1 MATARDSGA
10 RGDKG
15 RRIGPELTTYRQKRD
30 PERTP
35 EPFGGR
41 PPAGGRLFVVQKHA
55 ARRLHYDLRLEM
67 DGVLKSWAVPKG
79 PSGHAEEKRLAVH
92 VEDHPIEYGDF
103 EGVIPPGNYGA
114 GSVIVWDRGWYR
126 SAKPEDPL
134 AQLARGKLE
143 VEIFGHKMRGRWTLA
158 RMSGKDKEWLLLKK
172 ADGGAVPA
180 DAAELTERY
189 PQSVLSGLTVE
200 EMANASGRLAAIRA
214 RLDAL
219 GAPRGE
225 VIAGRQPFT
234 LATLAERP
242 FSDPAWLFEIKYD
255 GVRVLASRRGDRV
268 ELYGRSG
275 QDTTSRYPE
284 VARALRALPID
295 SFVIDGEIV
304 ALDDAGRPSFQR
316 LQPRMA
322 LTDPRE
328 IERAGAQR
336 PAIGVFFD
344 CLMLDDRDLRKLPLV
359 DRKECL
365 RLLVPALGAVR
376 YGDHVAEAGEAFF
389 ELASEQ
395 RLEGIVAKRARS
407 LYSGARTRDW
417 IKIKCQRRQEFVIGG
432 YTDPQGSRGHFGALH
447 LGVYGGPTEAPRLVY
462 VSKVGTGFDDAGLK
476 AILDK
481 LRPLARATPPFD
493 AGTPPTGRGHHWV
506 EPRLVAEVRFTDWTD
521 DGGLRHPTF
530 IGLRDDKKPTEC
542 RREEPEAMPEAELAG
557 DPERLSAP
565 EPLPA
570 DRAARPTRIG
580 RRNQA
585 GVGELGGGAAS
596 APPQSEQAAPV
607 APAPAR
613 LQPTN
618 VKKIFWPGE
627 TPLTKGDL
635 IAYYE
640 RVAPLMLPYL
650 KDRPLVLTR
659 FPDGING
666 KSFYQKDAP
675 DFAPAWVRT
684 ERIYSRDTE
693 RDIAYLVV
701 DDVEM
706 LRYVANSGA
715 IPIHLWGSR
724 VLSLERP
731 DWLVL
736 DLDPKGAPFTDVV
749 RVALALRR
757 ILERLELPSY
767 VKTSGATGLHILLP
781 LGAHYTYEQ
790 CRTFARLLAVMGVEA
805 EPDISTVARPLRAR
819 GGKVYIDF
827 GQNGHGQTIVA
838 PYSLRPLPGAPASC
852 PLAWREVTPRLDPA
866 RFTLKT
872 LPARFDKMADPLT
885 PVLGDGIDMP
895 AALERIEA
903 LHKKPSPLRGEGRV
917 RGAESRGGVSG
928 PAAPGA
934 GGRTR
939 GRSRPPRA

>member
-1 MATARDSGA
+1 MATARDGGA
-10 RGDKG
+10 RGAKG
-15 RRIGPELTTYRQKRD
+15 RRIGPELTTYRKKRD

-41 PPAGGRLFVVQKHA
+41 PPTGGRLFVVQKHA

-79 PSGHAEEKRLAVH
+79 PSARAEEKRLAVH

-114 GSVIVWDRGWYR
+114 GSVIVWDQGWYR

-158 RMSGKDKEWLLLKK
+158 RMSGKDKDWLLLKK
-172 ADGGAVPA
+172 ADGAAIPA

-225 VIAGRQPFT
+225 VIARRQPFT

-255 GVRVLASRRGDRV
+255 GVRVLASRRGSRV

-284 VARALRALPID
+284 VVRALRALPVE

-328 IERAGAQR
+328 IERLAVQR
-336 PAIGVFFD
+336 PALGVFFD

-365 RLLVPALGAVR
+365 RLLVPSLGAVR
-376 YGDHVAEAGEAFF
+376 YGDHVVEEGKAFF

-395 RLEGIVAKRARS
+395 RLEGMVAKRAKS
-407 LYSGARTRDW
+407 VYSGARTRDW

-447 LGVYGGPTEAPRLVY
+447 LGVYHGPAAAPRLVY
-462 VSKVGTGFDDAGLK
+462 VSKVGTGFDDALL
-476 AILDK
+476 AMIAEK

-493 AGTPPTGRGHHWV
+493 AGAIPTGRGHHWV
-506 EPRLVAEVRFTDWTD
+506 EPRLVAEVRFTDWTE

-530 IGLRDDKKPTEC
+530 IGLRDDKKPLDC
-542 RREEPEAMPEAELAG
+542 RREEPEAPPEMGA
-557 DPERLSAP
+557 AP
-565 EPLPA
+565 EPT
-570 DRAARPTRIG
+570 DTR
-580 RRNQA
+580 
-585 GVGELGGGAAS
+585 GGGAVSAPPRSEQAVPAAS
-596 APPQSEQAAPV
+596 AP
-607 APAPAR
+607 AR
-613 LQPTN
+613 FQPTN
-618 VKKIFWPGE
+618 VKKVFWPAEG
-627 TPLTKGDL
+627 LTKGDL

-650 KDRPLVLTR
+650 RDRPLVLTR
-659 FPDGING
+659 YPDGITG

-706 LRYVANSGA
+706 LRYVANSA
-715 IPIHLWGSR
+715 ALPIHVWASR
-724 VLSLERP
+724 VPSLERP

-749 RVALALRR
+749 RVALALRG
-757 ILERLELPSY
+757 ILDRLELPSY

-781 LGAHYTYEQ
+781 LGARYTYEQ

-805 EPDISTVARPLRAR
+805 VPEISTVARPLRSRA
-819 GGKVYIDF
+819 GKIYIDF

-852 PLAWREVTPRLDPA
+852 PLEWREVTPRLDPA
-866 RFTLKT
+866 RFTLET
-872 LPARFDKMADPLT
+872 LPARFDKMADPMT
-885 PVLGDGIDMP
+885 PVLGDGIDMA
-895 AALERIEA
+895 AALERIEVR
-903 LHKKPSPLRGEGRV
+903 PS
-917 RGAESRGGVSG
+917 AD
-928 PAAPGA
+928 PGA

>member
-1 MATARDSGA
+1 M
-10 RGDKG
+10 
-15 RRIGPELTTYRQKRD
+15 
-30 PERTP
+30 
-35 EPFGGR
+35 
-41 PPAGGRLFVVQKHA
+41 VQKHA

-79 PSGHAEEKRLAVH
+79 PSAHAEEKRLAVH

-126 SAKPEDPL
+126 SVKPEDPL

-158 RMSGKDKEWLLLKK
+158 RMSGKDKDWLLLKK
-172 ADGGAVPA
+172 ADGAAVPPG
-180 DAAELTERY
+180 AAELTERY

-200 EMANASGRLAAIRA
+200 EVADTAGRLAAIRA

-225 VIAGRQPFT
+225 VVARRQPFT

-284 VARALRALPID
+284 VVRALRALPID

-328 IERAGAQR
+328 IERLAAGR

-365 RLLVPALGAVR
+365 RLLVPSLGTVR
-376 YGDHVAEAGEAFF
+376 YGDHVAEEGKAFF
-389 ELASEQ
+389 DAASEQ

-407 LYSGARTRDW
+407 LYTGTRTRDW

-447 LGVYGGPTEAPRLVY
+447 LGVYDGPASSPRLVY
-462 VSKVGTGFDDAGLK
+462 VSKVGTGFDQAGLK
-476 AILDK
+476 AIWEQ
-481 LRPLARATPPFD
+481 LRPLARATPPFE
-493 AGTPPTGRGHHWV
+493 AGAIPTGRGHHWV
-506 EPRLVAEVRFTDWTD
+506 EPRLVCEVRFTDWTE
-521 DGGLRHPTF
+521 DGGIRHPAF
-530 IGLRDDKKPTEC
+530 VGLRDDKPPEEC
-542 RREEPEAMPEAELAG
+542 RREEALPEEGLVPGPEAASEAEN
-557 DPERLSAP
+557 
-565 EPLPA
+565 A
-570 DRAARPTRIG
+570 DRAPRSTRRG
-580 RRNQA
+580 QHNRA
-585 GVGELGGGAAS
+585 GVGGLGGGAAS
-596 APPQSEQAAPV
+596 APPQPEQV

-613 LQPTN
+613 FQPTN
-618 VKKIFWPGE
+618 VKKVFWPAEG
-627 TPLTKGDL
+627 LTKGDL

-650 KDRPLVLTR
+650 RDRPLVLTR
-659 FPDGING
+659 FPDGIGG

-715 IPIHLWGSR
+715 IPIHLWASR
-724 VLSLERP
+724 IPSLERP

-757 ILERLELPSY
+757 ILDRLELPSY

-781 LGAHYTYEQ
+781 LGARYTYEQ

-805 EPDISTVARPLRAR
+805 EPGISTVARPLRAR

-852 PLAWREVTPRLDPA
+852 PLEWREVTARLDPA
-866 RFTLKT
+866 RFTLET
-872 LPARFDKMADPLT
+872 LPARFDKMADPLR
-885 PVLGDGIDMP
+885 PVLGDGIDMA

-903 LHKKPSPLRGEGRV
+903 LQKPSPFRGEGE
-917 RGAESRGGVSG
+917 ARGGVSA
-928 PAAPGA
+928 PRAPGA
-934 GGRTR
+934 AGRRR

>member
-1 MATARDSGA
+1 V
-10 RGDKG
+10 
-15 RRIGPELTTYRQKRD
+15 GPELTTYREKRD

-41 PPAGGRLFVVQKHA
+41 PPSGGRLFVVQKHA

-79 PSGHAEEKRLAVH
+79 PSVHAEEKRLAVH

-158 RMSGKDKEWLLLKK
+158 RMSGKDKDWLLLKK
-172 ADGGAVPA
+172 ADAAAVPP

-200 EMANASGRLAAIRA
+200 EMADTSGRLASIRA

-225 VIAGRQPFT
+225 VTARRQPFT

-255 GVRVLASRRGDRV
+255 GVRVLASRRGARV

-284 VARALRALPID
+284 VVRALRALPVD

-304 ALDDAGRPSFQR
+304 ALDEAGRPSFQR

-328 IERAGAQR
+328 IERLAAQR

-344 CLMLDDRDLRKLPLV
+344 CLMLGDRDLRKLPLV

-365 RLLVPALGAVR
+365 RLLVPSLGTVR
-376 YGDHVAEAGEAFF
+376 YGDHVMEEGGAFF
-389 ELASEQ
+389 EAASEQ
-395 RLEGIVAKRARS
+395 RLEGIVAKKARS
-407 LYSGARTRDW
+407 VYSGARTRDW

-447 LGVYGGPTEAPRLVY
+447 LGVYDGPAEAPRLVY
-462 VSKVGTGFDDAGLK
+462 VSKVGTGFDQAGLK
-476 AILDK
+476 AIREK
-481 LRPLARATPPFD
+481 LGPLSRATPPFE
-493 AGTPPTGRGHHWV
+493 AGAIPTGRGHHWV
-506 EPRLVAEVRFTDWTD
+506 EPRLVAEVRFTDWTE
-521 DGGLRHPTF
+521 DGGIRHPAF
-530 IGLRDDKKPTEC
+530 IGLRDDKKPLEC
-542 RREEPEAMPEAELAG
+542 RREEVLQEPPLTLPSPQRGEGEKEGVSPSPREGGEG
-557 DPERLSAP
+557 RVRGREEEKPRL
-565 EPLPA
+565 
-570 DRAARPTRIG
+570 RPTNI
-580 RRNQA
+580 N
-585 GVGELGGGAAS
+585 
-596 APPQSEQAAPV
+596 
-607 APAPAR
+607 
-613 LQPTN
+613 
-618 VKKIFWPGE
+618 KIFWPGE
-627 TPLTKGDL
+627 ALTKGDL

-659 FPDGING
+659 FPDGITG

-684 ERIYSRDTE
+684 ERIYSRDTD
-693 RDIAYLVV
+693 RDIAYLVA
-701 DDVEM
+701 DDIEM

-715 IPIHLWGSR
+715 IPIHVWASR
-724 VLSLERP
+724 IPSLERP

-757 ILERLELPSY
+757 ILERLALPSY

-781 LGAHYTYEQ
+781 LGARYTYEQ

-852 PLAWREVTPRLDPA
+852 PLEWREVTPRLDPA
-866 RFTLKT
+866 RFTLET
-872 LPARFDKMADPLT
+872 LPARFDKMEDPLR
-885 PVLGDGIDMP
+885 PVLGDGIDMA

-903 LHKKPSPLRGEGRV
+903 LHAPAPRRGARSDPPAPRKGARSDPPSPLRGEGRV
-917 RGAESRGGVSG
+917 RGGSLSA

-934 GGRTR
+934 GARTR

>member
-1 MATARDSGA
+1 M
-10 RGDKG
+10 
-15 RRIGPELTTYRQKRD
+15 RD

-41 PPAGGRLFVVQKHA
+41 PPTGGRLFVVQKHA

-79 PSGHAEEKRLAVH
+79 PSVHAEEKRLAVH

-103 EGVIPPGNYGA
+103 EGVIPTGNYGA

-134 AQLARGKLE
+134 TQLARGKLE

-158 RMSGKDKEWLLLKK
+158 RMSGKEKDWLLLKK
-172 ADGGAVPA
+172 ADGAAVPP

-200 EMANASGRLAAIRA
+200 EMANASGRIAAIRA

-219 GAPRGE
+219 EAPRGQ
-225 VIAGRQPFT
+225 VVARRQPFT
-234 LATLAERP
+234 LATLAEKP

-255 GVRVLASRRGDRV
+255 GVRVLAARRGDRV
-268 ELYGRSG
+268 ELFGRSG

-284 VARALRALPID
+284 VVRALRALPVD

-328 IERAGAQR
+328 IERLAVQR

-365 RLLVPALGAVR
+365 RLLVPSLGAVR
-376 YGDHVAEAGEAFF
+376 YGDHVAEEGTAFF

-395 RLEGIVAKRARS
+395 RLEGMVAKRARS
-407 LYSGARTRDW
+407 VYSGARTRDW

-447 LGVYGGPTEAPRLVY
+447 LGVYDGPTDAPRLVY
-462 VSKVGTGFDDAGLK
+462 VSKVGTGFDDAKLE

-481 LRPLARATPPFD
+481 LRPLARSTPPFD
-493 AGTPPTGRGHHWV
+493 AGTIPTGRGHHWV

-521 DGGLRHPTF
+521 DGGIRHPTY
-530 IGLRDDKKPTEC
+530 IGLRDDKKPLEC
-542 RREEPEAMPEAELAG
+542 RREEVLE
-557 DPERLSAP
+557 
-565 EPLPA
+565 EPPLTLPSPQ
-570 DRAARPTRIG
+570 R
-580 RRNQA
+580 
-585 GVGELGGGAAS
+585 GGGEEEGVS
-596 APPQSEQAAPV
+596 PSPPRGGEGRVRGREEEEP
-607 APAPAR
+607 R
-613 LQPTN
+613 LKPTN
-618 VKKIFWPGE
+618 VKKVFWPAEGY
-627 TPLTKGDL
+627 TKGDL

-659 FPDGING
+659 FPDGITG

-715 IPIHLWGSR
+715 IPIHLWASR
-724 VLSLERP
+724 IPSLERP

-757 ILERLELPSY
+757 ILDRLELPSY

-781 LGAHYTYEQ
+781 LAARYTYEQ

-805 EPDISTVARPLRAR
+805 EPEISTVARPLRNR

-838 PYSLRPLPGAPASC
+838 PYSLRPLSGAPASC
-852 PLAWREVTPRLDPA
+852 PLEWREVTPRLDPA
-866 RFTLKT
+866 RFTLGT
-872 LPARFDKMADPLT
+872 LPVRFDKMADPLT
-885 PVLGDGIDMP
+885 PVLGDGIDMA

-903 LHKKPSPLRGEGRV
+903 LKPSPLRGEGRV
-917 RGAESRGGVSG
+917 RGGGARSDLSG
-928 PAAPGA
+928 RAAPGA

>member
-1 MATARDSGA
+1 M
-10 RGDKG
+10 
-15 RRIGPELTTYRQKRD
+15 RD
-30 PERTP
+30 PQRTP

-41 PPAGGRLFVVQKHA
+41 PPTGGRLFVVQKHA

-79 PSGHAEEKRLAVH
+79 PSVHAEEKRLAVH

-158 RMSGKDKEWLLLKK
+158 RMSGKDKDWLLLKK
-172 ADGGAVPA
+172 TDGAALPP

-189 PQSVLSGLTVE
+189 PHSVLSGLTVE
-200 EMANASGRLAAIRA
+200 EMANASGRLATIRA

-219 GAPRGE
+219 EAPRGE
-225 VIAGRQPFT
+225 VSARRQPFT
-234 LATLAERP
+234 LATLADRP

-284 VARALRALPID
+284 VVRALRALPVD

-328 IERAGAQR
+328 IERMALQR

-344 CLMLDDRDLRKLPLV
+344 CLMLDGRDLRKLPLV

-365 RLLVPALGAVR
+365 RRLVPSLGAVR
-376 YGDHVAEAGEAFF
+376 YGDHVMEEGKAFF
-389 ELASEQ
+389 DLASEQ
-395 RLEGIVAKRARS
+395 RLEGMVAKRARS
-407 LYSGARTRDW
+407 VYSGARTRDW

-447 LGVYGGPTEAPRLVY
+447 LGVYDGPPEAPRLVY
-462 VSKVGTGFDDAGLK
+462 VSKVGTGFDDARLE
-476 AILDK
+476 AIMAR

-493 AGTPPTGRGHHWV
+493 AGAVPTGRGHHWV

-530 IGLRDDKKPTEC
+530 IGLRDDKKPLEC
-542 RREEPEAMPEAELAG
+542 RREEIPEE
-557 DPERLSAP
+557 
-565 EPLPA
+565 EPLTLPSPQ
-570 DRAARPTRIG
+570 RGEGEEQISPSPPRGGEG
-580 RRNQA
+580 RVR
-585 GVGELGGGAAS
+585 GRDDEE
-596 APPQSEQAAPV
+596 P
-607 APAPAR
+607 R
-613 LQPTN
+613 LKPTN
-618 VKKIFWPGE
+618 IKKILWPAQGY
-627 TPLTKGDL
+627 TKGDL
-635 IAYYE
+635 IGYYE
-640 RVAPLMLPYL
+640 RVASLMLPYL
-650 KDRPLVLTR
+650 RDRPLVLTR
-659 FPDGING
+659 FPDGITG

-706 LRYVANSGA
+706 LRYVANSA
-715 IPIHLWGSR
+715 ALPIHVWASR
-724 VLSLERP
+724 VPSLERP

-749 RVALALRR
+749 RVALALRG

-767 VKTSGATGLHILLP
+767 VKTSGATGLHIMLP
-781 LGAHYTYEQ
+781 LGARYTYEQ

-805 EPDISTVARPLRAR
+805 EPEISTVARPLRSR

-838 PYSLRPLPGAPASC
+838 PYSVRPLPGAPASC
-852 PLAWREVTPRLDPA
+852 PIEWREVTSRLDPA
-866 RFTLKT
+866 RFTLET

-885 PVLGDGIDMP
+885 PVLGDGIDM
-895 AALERIEA
+895 AAAIERIAE
-903 LHKKPSPLRGEGRV
+903 LHQKPSPLRGEGK
-917 RGAESRGGVSG
+917 SRLSG
-928 PAAPGA
+928 RAAPGA

>member
-1 MATARDSGA
+1 MATARDGGA
-10 RGDKG
+10 RGAKG
-15 RRIGPELTTYRQKRD
+15 RRIGPQLTTYRKKRD

-41 PPAGGRLFVVQKHA
+41 PPSGGRLFVVQKHA
-55 ARRLHYDLRLEM
+55 ARRLHYILRLEM

-79 PSGHAEEKRLAVH
+79 PSAGAEEKRLAVH

-114 GSVIVWDRGWYR
+114 GSVIVWDQGWYR

-158 RMSGKDKEWLLLKK
+158 RMSGKDKDWLLLKK
-172 ADGGAVPA
+172 ADGAAIRA

-225 VIAGRQPFT
+225 VIARSQPFT

-255 GVRVLASRRGDRV
+255 GVRVLASRRGSRV

-284 VARALRALPID
+284 VVRALRALPVE

-328 IERAGAQR
+328 IERLAVQR
-336 PAIGVFFD
+336 PALGVFFD

-365 RLLVPALGAVR
+365 RLLVPSLGAVR
-376 YGDHVAEAGEAFF
+376 YGDHVAGEGKAFF

-395 RLEGIVAKRARS
+395 RLEGMVAKRAKS
-407 LYSGARTRDW
+407 AYSGARTRDW

-447 LGVYGGPTEAPRLVY
+447 LGVYDGPAAAPRLVY
-462 VSKVGTGFDDAGLK
+462 VSKVGTGFDDARL
-476 AILDK
+476 ATIAEK
-481 LRPLARATPPFD
+481 LRPLTRATPPFD
-493 AGTPPTGRGHHWV
+493 TGAIPTGRGHHWV
-506 EPRLVAEVRFTDWTD
+506 EPRLVAEVRFTDWTE

-530 IGLRDDKKPTEC
+530 IGLRDDKKPLDC
-542 RREEPEAMPEAELAG
+542 RREEPEALPEMEA
-557 DPERLSAP
+557 AP
-565 EPLPA
+565 EPTDTAPS
-570 DRAARPTRIG
+570 RSE
-580 RRNQA
+580 QA
-585 GVGELGGGAAS
+585 VPAAS
-596 APPQSEQAAPV
+596 AP
-607 APAPAR
+607 AR
-613 LQPTN
+613 FQPTN
-618 VKKIFWPGE
+618 VKKVFWPAEG
-627 TPLTKGDL
+627 LTKGDL

-650 KDRPLVLTR
+650 RDRPLVLTR
-659 FPDGING
+659 YPDGITG

-706 LRYVANSGA
+706 LRYVANSA
-715 IPIHLWGSR
+715 ALPIHVWASR
-724 VLSLERP
+724 VPSLERP

-749 RVALALRR
+749 RVALALRG
-757 ILERLELPSY
+757 ILDRLELPSY

-781 LGAHYTYEQ
+781 LGARYTYEQ

-805 EPDISTVARPLRAR
+805 VPEISTVARPLRSR

-852 PLAWREVTPRLDPA
+852 PLEWREVTARLDPA
-866 RFTLKT
+866 RFTLET
-872 LPARFDKMADPLT
+872 LPARFDKMADPMT
-885 PVLGDGIDMP
+885 PVLGDGIDMA
-895 AALERIEA
+895 AALERIEVR
-903 LHKKPSPLRGEGRV
+903 PS
-917 RGAESRGGVSG
+917 
-928 PAAPGA
+928 AAPGA

-939 GRSRPPRA
+939 GRFRPPRA

>member
-1 MATARDSGA
+1 V
-10 RGDKG
+10 
-15 RRIGPELTTYRQKRD
+15 GPELTTYRRKRD

-79 PSGHAEEKRLAVH
+79 PSVHAEEKRLAVH

-134 AQLARGKLE
+134 TQLARGKLE

-158 RMSGKDKEWLLLKK
+158 RMSGKDKDWLLLKK
-172 ADGGAVPA
+172 ADGAALPP

-200 EMANASGRLAAIRA
+200 EMADTSGRLAAVRA

-225 VIAGRQPFT
+225 VSARRQPFT

-255 GVRVLASRRGDRV
+255 GVRVLASRRGARV

-284 VARALRALPID
+284 VVRALRALPVD

-328 IERAGAQR
+328 IERLAAQR

-365 RLLVPALGAVR
+365 RLLVPSLGTVR
-376 YGDHVAEAGEAFF
+376 YGDHVMEEGEAFF
-389 ELASEQ
+389 DAASEQ
-395 RLEGIVAKRARS
+395 RLEGIVAKKARS
-407 LYSGARTRDW
+407 VYPGARTRDW
-417 IKIKCQRRQEFVIGG
+417 IKIKCQHRQEFVIGG
-432 YTDPQGSRGHFGALH
+432 YSDPQGSRGHFGALH
-447 LGVYGGPTEAPRLVY
+447 LGVYDGPAEAPRLVY
-462 VSKVGTGFDDAGLK
+462 VSKVGTGFDQAGLK
-476 AILDK
+476 AIWEK
-481 LRPLARATPPFD
+481 LHPLARATPPFE
-493 AGTPPTGRGHHWV
+493 AGAIPTGRGHHWV
-506 EPRLVAEVRFTDWTD
+506 EPRLVAEVRFTDWTE

-542 RREEPEAMPEAELAG
+542 RREEPEAELAE

-570 DRAARPTRIG
+570 DRAARSTR
-580 RRNQA
+580 RDQRNRA
-585 GVGELGGGAAS
+585 GVGGLGGGAAS
-596 APPQSEQAAPV
+596 APPQSEQEVSV
-607 APAPAR
+607 APAPPR

-627 TPLTKGDL
+627 PALTKGDL

-650 KDRPLVLTR
+650 HDRPLVLTR
-659 FPDGING
+659 FPDGITG

-715 IPIHLWGSR
+715 IPIHLWASR
-724 VLSLERP
+724 IPSLERP

-781 LGAHYTYEQ
+781 LGARYTYEQ

-805 EPDISTVARPLRAR
+805 EPGISTVARPLRAR

-852 PLAWREVTPRLDPA
+852 PLEWREVTPRLDPA
-866 RFTLKT
+866 RFTLVT
-872 LPARFDKMADPLT
+872 LPARFDKMEDPLR
-885 PVLGDGIDMP
+885 PVLGDGIDMA

-903 LHKKPSPLRGEGRV
+903 LHKPSPGRGTRSDSPSPDPPSPLRGEGRV
-917 RGAESRGGVSG
+917 RGGGLSA
-928 PAAPGA
+928 PAPPGA
-934 GGRTR
+934 GARTR

>member
-1 MATARDSGA
+1 
-10 RGDKG
+10 
-15 RRIGPELTTYRQKRD
+15 
-30 PERTP
+30 
-35 EPFGGR
+35 
-41 PPAGGRLFVVQKHA
+41 VVQKHA

-79 PSGHAEEKRLAVH
+79 PSAHAEEKRLAVH

-158 RMSGKDKEWLLLKK
+158 RMSGKDKDWLLLKK
-172 ADGGAVPA
+172 ADGAAVPP

-200 EMANASGRLAAIRA
+200 EMANASGRLAAVRA

-225 VIAGRQPFT
+225 VIARGQPFT
-234 LATLAERP
+234 LATLVEQP

-284 VARALRALPID
+284 VVRALRALPVD
-295 SFVIDGEIV
+295 RFVIDGEIV

-328 IERAGAQR
+328 IERVAAQR

-365 RLLVPALGAVR
+365 RLLVPALGTVR
-376 YGDHVAEAGEAFF
+376 YGDHVAEEGKAFF

-447 LGVYGGPTEAPRLVY
+447 LGVYDGPTDASRLVY
-462 VSKVGTGFDDAGLK
+462 VSKVGTGFDDAKLK
-476 AILDK
+476 AILDQ

-493 AGTPPTGRGHHWV
+493 AGAIPTGRGHHWV
-506 EPRLVAEVRFTDWTD
+506 EPRLVCEVRFTDWTE

-530 IGLRDDKKPTEC
+530 IGLRDDKKPREC
-542 RREEPEAMPEAELAG
+542 RREEVLEEPPLTLPSPQGGEGGQGGEGRSPSPPGGGEGRVRGREEAE
-557 DPERLSAP
+557 PRLK
-565 EPLPA
+565 
-570 DRAARPTRIG
+570 
-580 RRNQA
+580 
-585 GVGELGGGAAS
+585 
-596 APPQSEQAAPV
+596 
-607 APAPAR
+607 
-613 LQPTN
+613 PTN
-618 VKKIFWPGE
+618 IKKIFWPVEGY
-627 TPLTKGDL
+627 TKGDL

-650 KDRPLVLTR
+650 RDRPLVLTR
-659 FPDGING
+659 FPDGITG

-684 ERIYSRDTE
+684 ERIYSRDSE

-715 IPIHLWGSR
+715 IPIHLWASR
-724 VLSLERP
+724 IPSLERP

-781 LGAHYTYEQ
+781 LAARYTYEQ

-805 EPDISTVARPLRAR
+805 EPEISTVARPLRAR
-819 GGKVYIDF
+819 GGKVYIDW
-827 GQNGHGQTIVA
+827 GQNGHGNTIVA
-838 PYSLRPLPGAPASC
+838 PYSLRPIPGAPASC
-852 PLAWREVTPRLDPA
+852 PLKWGEVNGRLDPA
-866 RFTLKT
+866 RFTMRT
-872 LPARFDKMADPLT
+872 LRARFEKMDDPLAG
-885 PVLGDGIDMP
+885 VM
-895 AALERIEA
+895 
-903 LHKKPSPLRGEGRV
+903 GEGV
-917 RGAESRGGVSG
+917 DMGVAI
-928 PAAPGA
+928 AAIEERMRRKA
-934 GGRTR
+934 DRK
-939 GRSRPPRA
+939 

>member
-1 MATARDSGA
+1 MATARDGGA
-10 RGDKG
+10 RGGKG
-15 RRIGPELTTYRQKRD
+15 RRIGPELTTYRKKRD

-41 PPAGGRLFVVQKHA
+41 PPTGGRLFVVQKHA

-79 PSGHAEEKRLAVH
+79 PSAHAEEKRLAVH

-114 GSVIVWDRGWYR
+114 GSVIVWDHGWYR

-134 AQLARGKLE
+134 VQLARGKLE

-158 RMSGKDKEWLLLKK
+158 RMSGKDKDWLLLKK
-172 ADGGAVPA
+172 ADGAALPA
-180 DAAELTERY
+180 DATELTERY

-225 VIAGRQPFT
+225 VIARGQPFT

-255 GVRVLASRRGDRV
+255 GVRVLASRRGNRV

-284 VARALRALPID
+284 VVRALRALPVE

-304 ALDDAGRPSFQR
+304 ALDDAGRSSFQR

-328 IERAGAQR
+328 VERLAIQR
-336 PAIGVFFD
+336 PALGVFFD

-365 RLLVPALGAVR
+365 RLLVPSLGAVR
-376 YGDHVAEAGEAFF
+376 YGDHVIEDGKAFF

-395 RLEGIVAKRARS
+395 RLEGMVAKRARS
-407 LYSGARTRDW
+407 VYSGARTRDW

-447 LGVYGGPTEAPRLVY
+447 LGVYDGPAAAPRLVY
-462 VSKVGTGFDDAGLK
+462 VSKVGTGFDDALL
-476 AILDK
+476 ASIAEK
-481 LRPLARATPPFD
+481 LRPLERKTPPFD
-493 AGTPPTGRGHHWV
+493 GGAIPTGRGHHWV
-506 EPRLVAEVRFTDWTD
+506 EPRLVAEVRFTDWTE
-521 DGGLRHPTF
+521 DGGIRHPTF
-530 IGLRDDKKPTEC
+530 IALRDDKKPLEC
-542 RREEPEAMPEAELAG
+542 RREEVVEEPPLTLPSPQRGEGEA
-557 DPERLSAP
+557 
-565 EPLPA
+565 
-570 DRAARPTRIG
+570 
-580 RRNQA
+580 
-585 GVGELGGGAAS
+585 GESPSPPGGGEGRGR
-596 APPQSEQAAPV
+596 EQDEP
-607 APAPAR
+607 R
-613 LQPTN
+613 LKPTN
-618 VKKIFWPGE
+618 VKKVFWPAEGY
-627 TPLTKGDL
+627 TKGDL

-640 RVAPLMLPYL
+640 RIAPLMLPYL
-650 KDRPLVLTR
+650 RDRPLVLTR
-659 FPDGING
+659 YPDGITG

-706 LRYVANSGA
+706 LRYVANSA
-715 IPIHLWGSR
+715 ALPIHVWASR
-724 VLSLERP
+724 VPSLERP

-749 RVALALRR
+749 RVALALRG

-781 LGAHYTYEQ
+781 LGARYTYEQ

-805 EPDISTVARPLRAR
+805 LPEISTVARPLRAR

-852 PLAWREVTPRLDPA
+852 PLEWREVTPRLDPA
-866 RFTLKT
+866 RFTLET
-872 LPARFDKMADPLT
+872 LPARFDTMADPLA
-885 PVLGDGIDMP
+885 PVLGDGIDMA

-903 LHKKPSPLRGEGRV
+903 LHHEPSTGR
-917 RGAESRGGVSG
+917 
-928 PAAPGA
+928 AAPGA